1 MLGPPNLG
9 VRGKFLVVIHFF
21 QVPYHFSMIFIKNFQ
36 NSMIF
41 PGFPGVLSFSQVE
54 WEPRYHWVII
64 SLYYLITN
72 LNGVGEERGHTMFKL
87 GWKGQFLDGRFF
99 SERLLDGTSAQIL
112 EWRNHFCDPQCVD
125 VTSHGH
131 EQAAIVV
138 PPG

>member
-1 MLGPPNLG
+1 MQRPLGYRTVTL
-9 VRGKFLVVIHFF
+9 
-21 QVPYHFSMIFIKNFQ
+21 
-36 NSMIF
+36 
-41 PGFPGVLSFSQVE
+41 
-54 WEPRYHWVII
+54 
-64 SLYYLITN
+64 YLITN
-72 LNGVGEERGHTMFKL
+72 LYGVGEERGHTVFKL